1 MVIDYKSIVFHESTT
16 KENLMKSLSKT
27 LFIVLLVCILNSCKK
42 TSELK
47 TGVWRATIPTS
58 GGELPFNFDIQYED
72 DAYSVVVL
80 NGEEKLKMD
89 KSFIKDD
96 SLHIPMEVFD
106 AEIVAKIGDEKLTGY
121 WKKMRS
127 DFSFLKG
134 DFTAE
139 FGKTYRFTEKEAD
152 VTSSLASMY
161 KVLFLSEDK
170 KDSTVSVGLFN
181 VKGNEVRGTFLT
193 PTGDYRYLSGNIIE
207 DSLKLSCFD
216 GTHLFLF
223 KAKIEGDKLTGGEF
237 WSGLKSLETWE
248 GVKDDNAKLPDE
260 KTLTYLKDGYKTIA
274 FSFPNEEG
282 KKISLTDE
290 RYKGKVVVAQIM
302 GSWCPNC
309 MDESKF
315 LAPWY
320 TKNKQ
325 KGVEIIGLAYEK
337 STDPA
342 FAFPKIKRLK
352 ERFGINYEV
361 LLAGTNDKAEASKTL
376 PMLNHVL
383 GFPTTIFI
391 DKKGQVREIHTG
403 FSGPGTGKYYDDF
416 VSDFNRLV
424 DKLLAE

>member
-1 MVIDYKSIVFHESTT
+1 MMKNSLKISI
-16 KENLMKSLSKT
+16 
-27 LFIVLLVCILNSCKK
+27 FIVSVFLLNSCKK
-42 TSELK
+42 SSELK
-47 TGVWRATIPTS
+47 TGIWRAVIPTK
-58 GGELPFNFDIQYED
+58 GGELPFNFDIQKETD
-72 DAYSVVVL
+72 GYSVVVL

-89 KSFIKDD
+89 KSFVKDD
-96 SLHIPMEVFD
+96 SLHIPMELFD
-106 AEIVAKIGDEKLTGY
+106 AEIVAKVEDDKLSGY

-139 FGKTYRFTEKEAD
+139 FGKTYRFTEGKENIKPSL
-152 VTSSLASMY
+152 SSKY
-161 KVLFLSEDK
+161 NVLFRSEDK

-181 VKGNEVRGTFLT
+181 TKGNEVAGTFLT
-193 PTGDYRYLSGNIIE
+193 TTGDYRYLSGNIIE

-223 KAKIEGDKLTGGEF
+223 KAKIEDDKLTGGEF
-237 WSGLKSLETWE
+237 WSSLSSLETWE
-248 GVKDDNAKLPDE
+248 GVKDENAKLPDE
-260 KTLTYLKDGYKTIA
+260 KTLTYLKDGYKTIE
-274 FSFPNEEG
+274 FSFPNEAG

-320 TKNKQ
+320 AKNKQ
-325 KGVEIIGLAYEK
+325 KGVEVIGLAYEK

-342 FAFPKIKRLK
+342 FAYPKIKRLK
-352 ERFGINYEV
+352 ERFGIDYEV

-424 DKLLAE
+424 DKLVAE

>member
-1 MVIDYKSIVFHESTT
+1 MKTLT
-16 KENLMKSLSKT
+16 KL
-27 LFIVLLVCILNSCKK
+27 LFIVSFIYFLNACK
-42 TSELK
+42 TSTEPK
-47 TGVWRATIPTS
+47 IGTWRAVIPTK
-58 GGELPFNFDIQYED
+58 GGELPFNFEIQKEG
-72 DAYSVVVL
+72 DAYAVTIL

-89 KSFIKDD
+89 KSFIKND
-96 SLHIPMEVFD
+96 SLHIPIELFD
-106 AEIVAKIGDEKLTGY
+106 AEIVAKVEGEQMKGY

-127 DFSFLKG
+127 DFSFLQG

-139 FGKTYRFTEKEAD
+139 FGKTYRFTDKTDKPE
-152 VTSSLASMY
+152 TILAPKY
-161 KVLFLSEDK
+161 NVLFRSEDK
-170 KDSTVSVGLFN
+170 KDSTVSVGLFSA
-181 VKGNEVRGTFLT
+181 KGNVVSGTFLT
-193 PTGDYRYLSGNIIE
+193 TTGDYRYLSGNIIG

-223 KAKIEGDKLTGGEF
+223 KAKIDGGKLTGGEF
-237 WSGLKSLETWE
+237 WSSLNSFESWE
-248 GVKDDNAKLPDE
+248 ATKDDNAKLPDE
-260 KTLTYLKDGYKTIA
+260 KTLTYLKDGYKTIDFA
-274 FSFPNEEG
+274 FANEQG
-282 KKISLTDE
+282 KKVSLTDE
-290 RYKGKVVVAQIM
+290 RYKGKVVVVQIM

-320 TKNKQ
+320 AKNKQ
-325 KGVEIIGLAYEK
+325 KGVEVIGLAYEK

-342 FAFPKIKRLK
+342 FAYPKIKRLK
-352 ERFGINYEV
+352 ERFGIGYEV

-403 FSGPGTGKYYDDF
+403 FSGPGTGQYYDDF

-424 DKLLAE
+424 DKLAAE

>member
-1 MVIDYKSIVFHESTT
+1 
-16 KENLMKSLSKT
+16 MKTLSKL
-27 LFIVLLVCILNSCKK
+27 LFTAFFIFLLNACN
-42 TSELK
+42 TSTELK
-47 TGVWRATIPTS
+47 TGVWRAIIPTA
-58 GGELPFNFDIQYED
+58 GGELPFNFDIQHEG

-121 WKKMRS
+121 WKRLRS
-127 DFSFLKG
+127 DLTFIQG

-139 FGKTYRFTEKEAD
+139 YGKTYRFNEKKED
-152 VTSSLASMY
+152 VKSSLSSKY

-181 VKGNEVRGTFLT
+181 AKGNEVTGTFLT
-193 PTGDYRYLSGNIIE
+193 TTGDYRYLSGNIIE

-237 WSGLKSLETWE
+237 WSSLNSLETWE
-248 GVKDDNAKLPDE
+248 GIKDENAKLPDE

-282 KKISLTDE
+282 KTISLTDE

-320 TKNKQ
+320 AKNKQ
-325 KGVEIIGLAYEK
+325 KGVEVIGLSYEK
-337 STDPA
+337 STDPN

-352 ERFGINYEV
+352 ERFGIDYEV
-361 LLAGTNDKAEASKTL
+361 LLAGTNDKDKASETL

-403 FSGPGTGKYYDDF
+403 FSGPGTGKYYDNF

>member
-1 MVIDYKSIVFHESTT
+1 
-16 KENLMKSLSKT
+16 MKSSTKT
-27 LFIVLLVCILNSCKK
+27 LLIILSVFVLNACKK
-42 TSELK
+42 ITEPK
-47 TGVWRATIPTS
+47 TGIWRAIIPTA
-58 GGELPFNFDIQYED
+58 GGDLPFNFDIQHD
-72 DAYSVVVL
+72 GDAYSVVVL

-89 KSFIKDD
+89 KAFIKDD

-106 AEIVAKIGDEKLTGY
+106 AEIVAHVEGEKLNGY

-134 DFTAE
+134 NFSAE
-139 FGKTYRFTEKEAD
+139 FGKNYRFIQKNETTT
-152 VTSSLASMY
+152 TSLSSKY
-161 KVLFLSEDK
+161 NVLFVSEDK

-181 VKGNEVRGTFLT
+181 TKGNEVTGTFLT
-193 PTGDYRYLSGNIIE
+193 TTGDYRYLSGNIIE

-248 GVKDDNAKLPDE
+248 GVKDENAKLPDE
-260 KTLTYLKDGYKTIA
+260 KTFTYLKDGYKTIA
-274 FSFPNEEG
+274 FSFPNENG

-290 RYKGKVVVAQIM
+290 RYKGKVVIAQIM

-320 TKNKQ
+320 AKNKQ

-352 ERFGINYEV
+352 ERFGIDYEV
-361 LLAGTNDKAEASKTL
+361 LLGGTNDKAEASKTL

-416 VSDFNRLV
+416 VNDFNLLV

>member
-1 MVIDYKSIVFHESTT
+1 MNFFFKTAII
-16 KENLMKSLSKT
+16 LSLFT
-27 LFIVLLVCILNSCKK
+27 LNACK
-42 TSELK
+42 TSTELK
-47 TGVWRATIPTS
+47 TGIWRATIPTG
-58 GGELPFNFDIQYED
+58 GGELPFNFDIQKEG
-72 DAYSVVVL
+72 DAYSVLIL

-89 KSFIKDD
+89 KAFIKDD

-106 AEIVAKIGDEKLTGY
+106 AQIIAKIGNEKLTGY

-127 DFSFLKG
+127 DLTFIQG
-134 DFTAE
+134 NFTAE
-139 FGKTYRFTEKEAD
+139 FGKNYRFSEKENKITASL
-152 VTSSLASMY
+152 SSKY
-161 KVLFLSEDK
+161 KVLFRSEDK
-170 KDSTVSVGLFN
+170 KDSTVSVGIFN
-181 VKGNEVRGTFLT
+181 TKGSKVTGTFLT
-193 PTGDYRYLSGNIIE
+193 TTGDYRYLAGDIVG
-207 DSLKLSCFD
+207 DSIKLSCFD

-223 KAKIEGDKLTGGEF
+223 KAKIEGDKLTNGEF
-237 WSGLKSLETWE
+237 WSSLNSLETWE

-260 KTLTYLKDGYKTIA
+260 KTLTFLKKGFKTLS
-274 FSFPNEEG
+274 FSFPNEAG
-282 KKISLTDE
+282 DKISLTDS
-290 RYKGKVVVAQIM
+290 RYQGKVVVAQIM

-320 TKNKQ
+320 AKNKQ
-325 KGVEIIGLAYEK
+325 RGVEIIGLAYEK
-337 STDPA
+337 STDPN

-352 ERFGINYEV
+352 ERFGIDYEV

-416 VSDFNRLV
+416 VRDFNKLV

>member
-1 MVIDYKSIVFHESTT
+1 MKKLHETLWNNPNSKPFFYSMVKIFFLLI
-16 KENLMKSLSKT
+16 T
-27 LFIVLLVCILNSCKK
+27 LISCKNK
-42 TSELK
+42 YELK
-47 TGVWRATIPTS
+47 TGIWRASIPTA
-58 GGELPFNFDIQYED
+58 GGELPFNFDIQHEG

-80 NGEEKLKMD
+80 NGDEKLEMD

-106 AEIVAKIGDEKLTGY
+106 AEIVAKIGDEKLIGY

-127 DFSFLKG
+127 DFTFLKG
-134 DFTAE
+134 DFIAE
-139 FGKTYRFTEKEAD
+139 FGKTYRFVEKKINIKD
-152 VTSSLASMY
+152 SLSSKYS
-161 KVLFLSEDK
+161 VLFRSEDK
-170 KDSTVSVGLFN
+170 KDSTVSVGLFST
-181 VKGNEVRGTFLT
+181 KGNEVTGTFLT
-193 PTGDYRYLSGNIIE
+193 TTGDYRYLAGNIIE

-223 KAKIEGDKLTGGEF
+223 KAKIEGDKLIGGEF
-237 WSGLKSLETWE
+237 WSGLNSLETWE
-248 GVKDDNAKLPDE
+248 GIKDQNAQLPDE
-260 KTLTYLKDGYKTIA
+260 KTLTFLKDGHKTIN
-274 FSFPNEEG
+274 FSFPNENG
-282 KKISLTDE
+282 KKVSLNDE
-290 RYKGKVVVAQIM
+290 AYKNKVVVVQIM

-320 TKNKQ
+320 AKNKQ
-325 KGVEIIGLAYEK
+325 KGVEVIGLAYEK
-337 STDPA
+337 STDPT
-342 FAFPKIKRLK
+342 FAFPKIKHLK

-361 LLAGTNDKAEASKTL
+361 LLAGTNNKDEASKTL

-416 VSDFNRLV
+416 VKDFNLLV
-424 DKLLAE
+424 EKLLSE

>member
-1 MVIDYKSIVFHESTT
+1 
-16 KENLMKSLSKT
+16 MKTPSKLLLLSLLIFSLSA
-27 LFIVLLVCILNSCKK
+27 CK
-42 TSELK
+42 TSTEPK
-47 TGVWRATIPTS
+47 NGKWRAVIPTK
-58 GGELPFNFDIQYED
+58 GGELPFNFDIQKEGN
-72 DAYSVVVL
+72 AYAVTIL

-89 KSFIKDD
+89 KSFMKND
-96 SLHIPMEVFD
+96 SLHIPIELFD
-106 AEIVAKIGDEKLTGY
+106 AEIIAKVDGEKMNGY

-127 DFSFLKG
+127 DFSFLQG

-139 FGKTYRFTEKEAD
+139 FGKIYRFTDKTDKPE
-152 VTSSLASMY
+152 TLLASKY
-161 KVLFLSEDK
+161 KVLFRSEDK
-170 KDSTVSVGLFN
+170 KDSTVSVGLFSN
-181 VKGNEVRGTFLT
+181 KGNEVSGTFLT
-193 PTGDYRYLSGNIIE
+193 TTGDYRYLSGNIIG

-223 KAKIEGDKLTGGEF
+223 KARIDGGKLMGGSF
-237 WSGLKSLETWE
+237 WSSLNSFESWE

-260 KTLTYLKDGYKTIA
+260 KELTYLKDGYKTID
-274 FSFPNEEG
+274 FTFLNEQG

-290 RYKGKVVVAQIM
+290 RYKGKVVVVQIM

-320 TKNKQ
+320 AKNKQ
-325 KGVEIIGLAYEK
+325 KGVEVIGLAYEK
-337 STDPA
+337 STEPA
-342 FAFPKIKRLK
+342 FAYPKIKLLK

-361 LLAGTNDKAEASKTL
+361 LLAGTNDKVEASKTL

-403 FSGPGTGKYYDDF
+403 FSGPGTGQYYDDF

-424 DKLLAE
+424 DKLAAE

>member
-1 MVIDYKSIVFHESTT
+1 MVQNPANVYLT
-16 KENLMKSLSKT
+16 KENFMKT
-27 LFIVLLVCILNSCKK
+27 LSNLFFASIFILFLNACK
-42 TSELK
+42 THSEPK
-47 TGVWRATIPTS
+47 TGIWRAVIPTN
-58 GGELPFNFDIQYED
+58 GGELPFNFDIQKEG
-72 DAYSVVVL
+72 DAYSVFIL

-96 SLHIPMEVFD
+96 SLHIPMEIFD
-106 AEIVAKIGDEKLTGY
+106 AEIVAKIDDEKLTGY

-127 DFSFLKG
+127 NFTFLKG

-139 FGKTYRFTEKEAD
+139 FGKTYRFTEKKES
-152 VTSSLASMY
+152 VNTSLANKY
-161 KVLFLSEDK
+161 NVLFLSEDK

-181 VKGNEVRGTFLT
+181 SKGNEVTGTFLT
-193 PTGDYRYLSGNIIE
+193 TTGDYRYLSGNIIE

-216 GTHLFLF
+216 GTHVFLF
-223 KAKIEGDKLTGGEF
+223 KAKIEGDQLTGGSF
-237 WSGLKSLETWE
+237 WSGLSSLETWE
-248 GVKDDNAKLPDE
+248 GIKDDNAKLPDE

-274 FSFPNEEG
+274 FSFPNQEG
-282 KKISLTDE
+282 KKISLTDD

-320 TKNKQ
+320 AKNKQ
-325 KGVEIIGLAYEK
+325 RGVEVIGLAYEK
-337 STDPA
+337 SIDPA

-352 ERFGINYEV
+352 ERFGIDYEV
-361 LLAGTNDKAEASKTL
+361 LLSGTNDKAEASKTL

>member
-1 MVIDYKSIVFHESTT
+1 MKKLCGSLWFSSITYVVII
-16 KENLMKSLSKT
+16 
-27 LFIVLLVCILNSCKK
+27 LLLNSCQN
-42 TSELK
+42 TPELK
-47 TGVWRATIPTS
+47 TGIWRATIPTG
-58 GGELPFNFDIQYED
+58 GGELPFNFDIQKEN
-72 DAYSVVVL
+72 DAYSVVIL

-89 KSFIKDD
+89 KAFIKDD

-106 AEIVAKIGDEKLTGY
+106 AEIVAKIGNEKLTGY
-121 WKKMRS
+121 WKKLRS
-127 DFSFLKG
+127 DLTYIQG

-139 FGKTYRFTEKEAD
+139 YGKNYRFYEKNNN
-152 VTSSLASMY
+152 VNTSLSSKY
-161 KVLFLSEDK
+161 QVLFRSEDK
-170 KDSTVSVGLFN
+170 KDSTISVGIFN
-181 VKGNEVRGTFLT
+181 QKGSKVTGTFLT
-193 PTGDYRYLSGNIIE
+193 TTGDYRYLDGNIIE

-223 KAKIEGDKLTGGEF
+223 KAKIEGDKLVGGEF
-237 WSGLKSLETWE
+237 WSSLKSLETWE
-248 GVKDDNAKLPDE
+248 GIKDDNAKLPDE
-260 KTLTYLKDGYKTIA
+260 KLLTFLKKGYKTIS

-320 TKNKQ
+320 VKNKQ

-337 STDPA
+337 SIEPA

-352 ERFGINYEV
+352 ERFGIDYEV
-361 LLAGTNDKAEASKTL
+361 LLAGTNDKPEASKTL

>member
-1 MVIDYKSIVFHESTT
+1 MMKNSLKISI
-16 KENLMKSLSKT
+16 
-27 LFIVLLVCILNSCKK
+27 FIVSVFLLNSCKK
-42 TSELK
+42 SSELK
-47 TGVWRATIPTS
+47 TGIWRAVIPTK
-58 GGELPFNFDIQYED
+58 GGELPFNFDIQKETD
-72 DAYSVVVL
+72 GYSVVVL

-89 KSFIKDD
+89 KSFVKDD
-96 SLHIPMEVFD
+96 SLHIPMELFD
-106 AEIVAKIGDEKLTGY
+106 AEIVAKVEDDKLSGY

-139 FGKTYRFTEKEAD
+139 FGKTYRFTEGKENIKPSL
-152 VTSSLASMY
+152 SSKY
-161 KVLFLSEDK
+161 NVLFRSKDK

-181 VKGNEVRGTFLT
+181 TKGNEVAGTFLT
-193 PTGDYRYLSGNIIE
+193 TTGDYRYLSGNIIE

-223 KAKIEGDKLTGGEF
+223 KAKIEDDKLTGGEF
-237 WSGLKSLETWE
+237 WSSLSSLETWE
-248 GVKDDNAKLPDE
+248 GVKDENAKLPDE
-260 KTLTYLKDGYKTIA
+260 KTLTYLKDGYKTIE
-274 FSFPNEEG
+274 FSFPNEAG

-320 TKNKQ
+320 AKNKQ
-325 KGVEIIGLAYEK
+325 KGVEVIGLAYEK

-342 FAFPKIKRLK
+342 FAYPKIKRLK
-352 ERFGINYEV
+352 ERFGIHYEV

-424 DKLLAE
+424 DKLVAE

>member
-1 MVIDYKSIVFHESTT
+1 MELPANVCRT
-16 KENLMKSLSKT
+16 KENSMKT
-27 LFIVLLVCILNSCKK
+27 LSNLLLTSFFIFFLNACK
-42 TSELK
+42 TPSELK
-47 TGVWRATIPTS
+47 TGVWRATIPTA
-58 GGELPFNFDIQYED
+58 GGELPFNFDIQHEG

-121 WKKMRS
+121 WKRLRS
-127 DFSFLKG
+127 DLTFIQG

-139 FGKTYRFTEKEAD
+139 FGKTYRFTEKKED
-152 VTSSLASMY
+152 VRSSLSSKY
-161 KVLFLSEDK
+161 NVLFRSEDK

-181 VKGNEVRGTFLT
+181 AKGNEVNGTFLT
-193 PTGDYRYLSGNIIE
+193 TTGDYRYLSGNIIE

-223 KAKIEGDKLTGGEF
+223 KAKIEGDKLIGGEF
-237 WSGLKSLETWE
+237 WSGLTSLETWE
-248 GVKDDNAKLPDE
+248 GIKDENAKLPDE
-260 KTLTYLKDGYKTIA
+260 KTLTYLKDGYKTIEFA
-274 FSFPNEEG
+274 FPNEEG

-320 TKNKQ
+320 AKNKQ

-352 ERFGINYEV
+352 ERFGIDYEV

>member
-1 MVIDYKSIVFHESTT
+1 
-16 KENLMKSLSKT
+16 MKTLSKL
-27 LFIVLLVCILNSCKK
+27 LFASFFIFFLNACKSP
-42 TSELK
+42 SELK
-47 TGVWRATIPTS
+47 TGVWRAVIPTN
-58 GGELPFNFDIQYED
+58 GGELPFNFDIQKED
-72 DAYSVVVL
+72 DAYSVFIL

-96 SLHIPMEVFD
+96 SLHIPMEIFD
-106 AEIVAKIGDEKLTGY
+106 AEIVAKIGDEKLIGY

-127 DFSFLKG
+127 NFTFLKG

-139 FGKTYRFTEKEAD
+139 FGKSYRFIEKKD
-152 VTSSLASMY
+152 GVDTSLANKY
-161 KVLFLSEDK
+161 NILFLSEDK
-170 KDSTVSVGLFN
+170 KDSTVSVGLFKS
-181 VKGNEVRGTFLT
+181 KGNEVTGTFLT
-193 PTGDYRYLSGNIIE
+193 TTGDYRYLSGNIIE

-216 GTHLFLF
+216 GTHVFLF
-223 KAKIEGDKLTGGEF
+223 KAKIEGDKLTGGSF
-237 WSGLKSLETWE
+237 WSGLSSLETWE
-248 GVKDDNAKLPDE
+248 GIKDDNAKLPDE

-274 FSFPNEEG
+274 FSFPNQEG
-282 KKISLTDE
+282 KKISLNDE

-320 TKNKQ
+320 AKNKQ
-325 KGVEIIGLAYEK
+325 RGVEVIGLAYEK
-337 STDPA
+337 SIDPV

-352 ERFGINYEV
+352 ERFGIEYEV
-361 LLAGTNDKAEASKTL
+361 LLSGTNDKAEASKTL

-416 VSDFNRLV
+416 VNDFNRLV

>member
-1 MVIDYKSIVFHESTT
+1 
-16 KENLMKSLSKT
+16 MKSFSKILAFLT
-27 LFIVLLVCILNSCKK
+27 LILAFTACEK
-42 TSELK
+42 TSK
-47 TGVWRATIPTS
+47 PKVGVWRATIPTG
-58 GGELPFNFDIQYED
+58 GGELPFNFDIQNTATNDYE
-72 DAYSVVVL
+72 VTIL
-80 NGEEKLKMD
+80 NGDEKLKMD

-106 AEIVAKIGDEKLTGY
+106 AEIVAHVEGEKMTGY

-134 DFTAE
+134 NFTAE
-139 FGKTYRFTEKEAD
+139 FGKTYRFIEKKEN
-152 VTSSLASMY
+152 VNTSLANKY
-161 KVLFLSEDK
+161 NVLFRSEDQ
-170 KDSTVSVGLFN
+170 KDSTVSVGLFST
-181 VKGNEVRGTFLT
+181 KGNEVNGTFLT
-193 PTGDYRYLSGNIIE
+193 TTGDYRFLSGNIIE

-237 WSGLKSLETWE
+237 WSSLKSLETWS
-248 GVKDDNAKLPDE
+248 GIKDENAALPDE
-260 KTLTYLKDGYKTIA
+260 KSLTFLKNGYKTIE
-274 FSFPNEEG
+274 FTFQNENG
-282 KKISLTDE
+282 KKISLTDDA
-290 RYKGKVVVAQIM
+290 YKGKVVVAQIM

-320 TKNKQ
+320 AKNKK
-325 KGVEIIGLAYEK
+325 KGVEVIGLAYEK

-352 ERFGINYEV
+352 ERFNIDYEV
-361 LLAGTNDKAEASKTL
+361 VLAGTNDKAEASKTL
-376 PMLNHVL
+376 PMLNHVI

-416 VSDFNRLV
+416 VNDFNRLV

>member
-1 MVIDYKSIVFHESTT
+1 MNFFFKTAII
-16 KENLMKSLSKT
+16 LSLFT
-27 LFIVLLVCILNSCKK
+27 LNACK
-42 TSELK
+42 TSTELK
-47 TGVWRATIPTS
+47 TGIWRATIPTG
-58 GGELPFNFDIQYED
+58 GGELPFNFDIQKEG
-72 DAYSVVVL
+72 DAYSVLIL

-89 KSFIKDD
+89 KAFTKDD

-106 AEIVAKIGDEKLTGY
+106 AQIIAKIGNEKLTGY

-127 DFSFLKG
+127 DLTFIQG
-134 DFTAE
+134 NFTAE
-139 FGKTYRFTEKEAD
+139 FGKNYRFSEKENKITASL
-152 VTSSLASMY
+152 SSKY
-161 KVLFLSEDK
+161 KVLFRSEDK
-170 KDSTVSVGLFN
+170 KDSTVSVGIFN
-181 VKGNEVRGTFLT
+181 TKGSKVTGTFLT
-193 PTGDYRYLSGNIIE
+193 TTGDYRYLAGDIVG

-223 KAKIEGDKLTGGEF
+223 KAKIEGDKLTNGEF
-237 WSGLKSLETWE
+237 WSSLNSLETWE

-260 KTLTYLKDGYKTIA
+260 KTLTFLKKGFKTLS
-274 FSFPNEEG
+274 FSFPNEAG
-282 KKISLTDE
+282 DKISLTDS
-290 RYKGKVVVAQIM
+290 RYQGKVVVAQIM

-320 TKNKQ
+320 AKNKQ
-325 KGVEIIGLAYEK
+325 RGVEIIGLAYEK
-337 STDPA
+337 STDPN

-352 ERFGINYEV
+352 ERFGIDYEV

-416 VSDFNRLV
+416 VRDFNKLV

>member
-1 MVIDYKSIVFHESTT
+1 MKTFSKILVFLTLILAFTACEKTT
-16 KENLMKSLSKT
+16 KPK
-27 LFIVLLVCILNSCKK
+27 V
-42 TSELK
+42 
-47 TGVWRATIPTS
+47 GVWRATIPTS
-58 GGELPFNFDIQYED
+58 GGELPFNFDIQED
-72 DAYSVVVL
+72 GDGYSVLIL
-80 NGEEKLKMD
+80 NGDEKLKMD

-106 AEIVAKIGDEKLTGY
+106 AEIVAHVEGEKMTGY

-139 FGKTYRFTEKEAD
+139 FGKSYRFVEKKENIN
-152 VTSSLASMY
+152 TSLADKY
-161 KVLFLSEDK
+161 NVLFRSEDK
-170 KDSTVSVGLFN
+170 KDSTVSVGLFST
-181 VKGNEVRGTFLT
+181 KGNEVNGTFLT
-193 PTGDYRYLSGNIIE
+193 TTGDYRYLSGNIVE

-223 KAKIEGDKLTGGEF
+223 KAKIEGDKLIGGEF
-237 WSGLKSLETWE
+237 WSSLKSLETWT
-248 GVKDDNAKLPDE
+248 GIKDENAALPDE
-260 KTLTYLKDGYKTIA
+260 KSLTFLKDGYKTIE
-274 FSFPNEEG
+274 FTFPNEND
-282 KKISLTDE
+282 KKISLTYDAF
-290 RYKGKVVVAQIM
+290 KGKVVIVQIM

-320 TKNKQ
+320 AKNKQ
-325 KGVEIIGLAYEK
+325 KGVEVIGLAYEK

-352 ERFGINYEV
+352 ERFNIDYEV
-361 LLAGTNDKAEASKTL
+361 LLAGTNDKDKASETL
-376 PMLNHVL
+376 PMLNHVI

-416 VSDFNRLV
+416 VNDFNRLV

>member
-1 MVIDYKSIVFHESTT
+1 MKFSFKIFIISVIF
-16 KENLMKSLSKT
+16 SLT
-27 LFIVLLVCILNSCKK
+27 ACKK
-42 TSELK
+42 SSEPK
-47 TGVWRATIPTS
+47 TGVWRAVIPTK
-58 GGELPFNFDIQYED
+58 GGELPFNFEIQKEG
-72 DAYSVVVL
+72 DAYSVVIL
-80 NGEEKLKMD
+80 NGDEKLKMD

-106 AEIVAKIGDEKLTGY
+106 AEIIAHVESDKMSGY

-139 FGKTYRFTEKEAD
+139 FGKTYRFSDKKEKPE
-152 VTSSLASMY
+152 TLLANKY
-161 KVLFLSEDK
+161 KVLFRSEDQ

-181 VKGNEVRGTFLT
+181 TNGNEVTGTFLT
-193 PTGDYRYLSGNIIE
+193 TTGDYRYLAGNIIE

-223 KAKIEGDKLTGGEF
+223 KAKIDGGKLTGGSF
-237 WSGLKSLETWE
+237 WSSLNSLETWE
-248 GVKDDNAKLPDE
+248 GIKDENAELPDE
-260 KTLTYLKDGYKTIA
+260 KTLTYLKEGYKTID
-274 FSFPNEEG
+274 FSFSNEES

-290 RYKGKVVVAQIM
+290 RFKNKVVVVQIM

-320 TKNKQ
+320 DKNKQ
-325 KGVEIIGLAYEK
+325 KGVEVIGLAYEK
-337 STDPA
+337 STDPN

-352 ERFGINYEV
+352 ERFGIDYEV
-361 LLAGTNDKAEASKTL
+361 LLAGTNDKDEASKTL
-376 PMLNHVL
+376 PMLNHVI

-403 FSGPGTGKYYDDF
+403 FSGPGTGKYYDAF
-416 VSDFNRLV
+416 VNDFNRLV
-424 DKLLAE
+424 DKLVAE